1 MIDDVAQPQEPAAA
15 DAPPSKGGKKKA
27 EPELVDAP
35 FGWDVVGE
43 EDGRR
48 IARWLG
54 RGEAVELAHR
64 IAEVTGE
71 TIQVAP
77 ATSH

>member
-1 MIDDVAQPQEPAAA
+1 MPPRKNDGSVSEPAA
-15 DAPPSKGGKKKA
+15 DQ
-27 EPELVDAP
+27 DAP
-35 FGWDVVGE
+35 FGWDVVG

-64 IAEVTGE
+64 ISSETGE